1 MRLGVNALFLEP
13 GMGGLETYVREVV
26 PRLAGM
32 EAVSSV
38 DVVCNPRGAQLLRG
52 EPWAGEVQLVE
63 APVMGRRGLRAVS
76 ELTLVGALASRR
88 FDVLLS
94 PAMTAP
100 LATRAANVVLLAD
113 VIWLLFPDL
122 GDGNPVTA
130 RLWRALVPAVARRC
144 DRVIALTESAA
155 GELSRFLGVERSR
168 IDVVGLGFDAR
179 PAGAVTPENELR
191 GRMAIGDAPVVLN
204 VGAKKVHKNQMRLV
218 EAVATLQSSYPG
230 LQLVLPGAPTAYDEA
245 LRRRARELAIPYE
258 VKFPGYVDAAD
269 LEGLY
274 RLASCL
280 AFPSLSEGF
289 GLPVLEAMARELP
302 VVCSDASALPE
313 VAGEAAVLVDP
324 NSSSDIARGISA
336 VLADPGLRERL
347 VAAGRERLS
356 RFTWDRCAELT
367 LESLERAIF
376 DRQAAGG

>member
-32 EAVSSV
+32 NGVSSV
-38 DVVCNPRGAQLLRG
+38 AVVCNPRGAQLLRG

-155 GELSRFLGVERSR
+155 GELSAFLGVERAR

-179 PAGAVTPENELR
+179 PAGEVTPEEQLR
-191 GRMAIGDAPVVLN
+191 GQLGIGEAPVILN

-218 EAVATLQSSYPG
+218 EAVATLQPSYPG
-230 LQLVLPGAPTAYDEA
+230 LQLVLPGAPTAYDET
-245 LRRRARELAIPYE
+245 LRRRAEELGISDE

-274 RLASCL
+274 RLADCL

-302 VVCSDASALPE
+302 VVCSDTSALPE
-313 VAGEAAVLVDP
+313 VVGEAAVLVDP
-324 NSSSDIARGISA
+324 TSVSEIARGISA
-336 VLADPGLRERL
+336 VLADSGLRERL
-347 VAAGRERLS
+347 VGAGRVRLS
-356 RFTWDRCAELT
+356 GFTWDRCAELT
-367 LESLERAIF
+367 MESLERAMLGK
-376 DRQAAGG
+376 QAARS